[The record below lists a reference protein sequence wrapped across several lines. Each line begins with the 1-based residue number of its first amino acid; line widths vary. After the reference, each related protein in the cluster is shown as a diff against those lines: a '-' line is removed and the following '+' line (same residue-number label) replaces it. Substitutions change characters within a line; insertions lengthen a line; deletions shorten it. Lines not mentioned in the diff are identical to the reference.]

1 MTSKQALTSRI
12 AALLALY
19 DTGGGRHA
27 VDTEDVAMRAAEVAP
42 KHFRWKK
49 YPEQI
54 DLERVRMAL
63 KHNKEHTPPFVSGG
77 MRHGWQLTTQGL
89 RACLG
94 FRDTS
99 ATDGAIAQRLRLSRA
114 FATWTKEGEVSLR
127 RTEVLELLRVNE
139 YFPEARRRQRASA
152 VINAAVGDPEL
163 EYFVEALERNYPEV
177 MRT

>member
-1 MTSKQALTSRI
+1 MTSKQALTSRM

-19 DTGGGRHA
+19 DSGGGRRA
-27 VDTEDVAMRAAEVAP
+27 VDTEDIAMRAAEVAP

-54 DLERVRMAL
+54 NLERVRMAL
-63 KHNKEHTPPFVSGG
+63 QHSKENAPPFVSGG
-77 MRHGWQLTTQGL
+77 VRHGWQLTTQGL
-89 RACLG
+89 RACLE
-94 FRDTS
+94 FRDAS
-99 ATDGAIAQRLRLSRA
+99 AANDAHARRLRMSRA
-114 FATWTKEGEVSLR
+114 FTSWTKEGEVSLR

-139 YFPEARRRQRASA
+139 YFPEVRRRQRASA

-163 EYFVEALERNYPEV
+163 ESFVEALERNYPEV